1 MLPILLGQVGLPGT
15 NPGDAEG
22 NSSLPAVY
30 LPIGKNPVKATIPV
44 FMWTDA
50 IVRGKDMTD
59 ITDGMRGVKKLDHDI
74 KMIVNSGGNTMI
86 NQHSDSNATDKILRD
101 TSKCEFIVVCD
112 NMMTPTC
119 RYADILLPDVLG
131 PETDDI
137 ACQGGSNGGTTS
149 MLPMHK
155 AVEPQWDQKT
165 SYEICA

>member
-1 MLPILLGQVGLPGT
+1 
-15 NPGDAEG
+15 
-22 NSSLPAVY
+22 
-30 LPIGKNPVKATIPV
+30 
-44 FMWTDA
+44 MWTDA

-74 KMIVNSGGNTMI
+74 KMIVNSGGNTTI

-137 ACQGGSNGGTTS
+137 ACQAALTAVRLPCCRCTRLSNLSGIRRLRTKS
-149 MLPMHK
+149 
-155 AVEPQWDQKT
+155 A
-165 SYEICA
+165 A